1 MKLAEVTVTKAM
13 PVKETLL
20 TAMPDSATLQGNR
33 SSGIYQGKS
42 RVPAEVCNRET
53 RHESE
58 TGTTME
64 IRKW

>member
-20 TAMPDSATLQGNR
+20 MAMPDSATRQDNR
-33 SSGIYQGKS
+33 SSAIYQGKS
-42 RVPAEVCNRET
+42 KVPTEVCNRDM

-58 TGTTME
+58 TGITME